1 MRAREADPRAHA
13 PDHRALG
20 AWCGAGAQWMP
31 ADQMS
36 ERTETGAGGAW
47 ASSQAPS
54 ITALVCEGLLRRP

>member
-20 AWCGAGAQWMP
+20 ARCGAGAQWMP

-36 ERTETGAGGAW
+36 ERTETDAGGAW